1 MRQDTSL
8 AVNAERSSVTAP
20 SILSLTKRTIT
31 LGSLKLFYFAGSPV
45 ERSLSAI
52 AGNSDNL
59 AIRPAEV
66 DNAEVA
72 GSGVILVDGSEA
84 EVELARR
91 LKTRIHHVQIVV
103 LTSSRM
109 MPSTPHP
116 NVYLYIPRELSAE
129 VQARLLAN
137 TFSHVRLLIEQEQA
151 QSDITQLA
159 QELTDL
165 NRIGVRLS
173 AERDT
178 NSLLDLILK
187 KAREITRADAG
198 SLYLIEEDENGNR
211 RLRFKATMCDSL
223 EVPFREYTL
232 PISHQSLAGHVALT
246 GEIQNLDD
254 AYQPPPG
261 SPFTVNTTFDR
272 QIGYRT
278 KSMLVVPLKTPQGEV
293 IGVFQLI
300 NRKPRGVGRFTS
312 VQDIEE
318 RAVPFSARA
327 QELAASLASQAAVA
341 VENSRLYKSIETLFE
356 GFVSASV
363 SAIEARDPTTAGHSF
378 RVAELTVALAEV
390 VDRADSGA
398 YRNVRFTPDEM
409 KEIRYASILHDFGK
423 VGVRDNVLVK
433 AKKLWPEQLE
443 AIRQRAEII
452 RRGVELRASRKKLDY
467 LLAEGRER
475 FYEFLQNLDG
485 QLVAQFSEIES
496 YIQAVLTANEPAV
509 MPEAIPGILQQMALN
524 KFEDHEGKQQSLL
537 TAQEAWVLSIPR
549 GSLTQDERREIE
561 SHVSLTYKF
570 LCSIPWTK
578 TLRRVPEIAY
588 GHHERLNG
596 TGYPRKLK
604 AEDIAMQSKLM
615 MITDI
620 YDALSAADR
629 PYKKAVPLHRALDIL
644 THEKNAGMLD
654 PVLVDLFIS
663 EKIYERTTPRP

>member
-1 MRQDTSL
+1 MSL

-52 AGNSDNL
+52 AGNSDNF
-59 AIRPAEV
+59 AISPAEV
-66 DNAEVA
+66 DNTEVT
-72 GSGVILVDGSEA
+72 GWGVVLVDGSEA
-84 EVELARR
+84 EIELARR
-91 LKTRIHHVQIVV
+91 LKTRLHHVQIVV
-103 LTSSRM
+103 LASSRA
-109 MPSTPHP
+109 MPSTPHQ
-116 NVYLYIPRELSAE
+116 NVYLYIPRELSAG
-129 VQARLLAN
+129 VQARLLSN

-165 NRIGVRLS
+165 NKIGVRLS

-178 NSLLDLILK
+178 NSLLDLILR

-211 RLRFKATMCDSL
+211 QLRFKATMCDSV
-223 EVPFREYTL
+223 EVPFREFTL

-254 AYQPPPG
+254 AYSPPQG
-261 SPFTVNTTFDR
+261 SPFTVNTAFDR

-278 KSMLVVPLKTPQGEV
+278 KSMLVVPLKTPQGEI

-300 NRKPRGVGRFTS
+300 NRKPRGVGRFNS
-312 VQDIEE
+312 VNIVADIEE

-327 QELAASLASQAAVA
+327 QELASSLASQAAVA

-378 RVAELTVALAEV
+378 RVAELTVALAEI

-398 YRNVRFTPDEM
+398 YRTVRFTPDEM

-433 AKKLWPEQLE
+433 AKKLWPEQLD

-467 LLAEGRER
+467 LLAEGRDR
-475 FYEFLQNLDG
+475 FYEFLQALDG

-578 TLRRVPEIAY
+578 TLRRVPEIAHA
-588 GHHERLNG
+588 HHERLNG

-604 AEDIAMQSKLM
+604 GEDIPVQSKLM
-615 MITDI
+615 MITDV

-654 PVLVDLFIS
+654 SVLVDLFIS
-663 EKIYERTTPRP
+663 QKVYERTTPRT